1 MDGGARSSWEEDEQG
16 ATNSS
21 EDQAD
26 SAGNGDFSLLQFAS
40 VSARAGGTSDLPGGR
55 TGLVDDRRRV
65 ASKKG

>member
-16 ATNSS
+16 ATKCS
-21 EDQAD
+21 EEQAD
-26 SAGNGDFSLLQFAS
+26 SAVNGDSYLLFFAS

-65 ASKKG
+65 ASRKG